1 MEINYPPYKI
11 TNKMLNYVSDIMK
24 KIGETNYF
32 ESLNRYPELRRKS
45 RIKSIH
51 SSLAIENNQ
60 LSLFQVEDVINGK
73 PVIGEQKDIQE
84 VKNAYEAYEQI
95 DKVNPYSVDDLKK
108 IHGIL
113 TFLIEKD
120 AGKFRNHGE
129 AVYDGDIQI
138 FMAPPH
144 KMVPTLMDNLFNWMN
159 AVKNTINPLI
169 LSSIFHYEFVFIHPF
184 HDGNGRT
191 ARIWQTAILSHWE
204 KAFTYLPIESMIR
217 KNQEEYYK
225 AKNRYENATY
235 EKRRAENEIIDI
247 RNRKPQL
254 INKINQ
260 LNAEKKCNLTSLEE
274 ISKSVKTNGSFEQS
288 IKDTE
293 TKLETASNGFL
304 AIGESSLG
312 KPQNLTTVFDGVNRS
327 SKNNISS
334 AFVNLK
340 RTQALINN
348 KINDINSQIKNLQTI
363 RPGAIPYI
371 LKTQQVQ

>member
-11 TNKMLNYVSDIMK
+11 TDKMLNYVSDIMK
-24 KIGETNYF
+24 KIGEANYF

-73 PVIGEQKDIQE
+73 PVIGEKKDIQE

-95 DKVNPYSVDDLKK
+95 HKINPYSVDDLKK

-113 TFLIEKD
+113 TFFIEKD

-129 AVYDGDIQI
+129 GVFDGNVQI

-144 KMVPTLMDNLFNWMN
+144 TMVPILMDDLFNWMN
-159 AVKNTINPLI
+159 EVKDTLNPLI

-191 ARIWQTAILSHWE
+191 ARLWQTAILSHWE
-204 KAFTYLPIESMIR
+204 QAFSYLPIESMIK

-225 AKNRYENATY
+225 AIQNCNNVGNSTEFIEFMLKIINDTIDELKSYDLFSTFFGDEYTKFLDSLQDYADKTY
-235 EKRRAENEIIDI
+235 EESHKDDVKEPE
-247 RNRKPQL
+247 KPSSKL
-254 INKINQ
+254 KNDVMK
-260 LNAEKKCNLTSLEE
+260 EKLQKLTSEYVDEVIKPNAKLTDEQ
-274 ISKSVKTNGSFEQS
+274 IKSVLEGLFEFACW
-288 IKDTE
+288 IY
-293 TKLETASNGFL
+293 
-304 AIGESSLG
+304 
-312 KPQNLTTVFDGVNRS
+312 NR
-327 SKNNISS
+327 
-334 AFVNLK
+334 
-340 RTQALINN
+340 
-348 KINDINSQIKNLQTI
+348 
-363 RPGAIPYI
+363 
-371 LKTQQVQ
+371 